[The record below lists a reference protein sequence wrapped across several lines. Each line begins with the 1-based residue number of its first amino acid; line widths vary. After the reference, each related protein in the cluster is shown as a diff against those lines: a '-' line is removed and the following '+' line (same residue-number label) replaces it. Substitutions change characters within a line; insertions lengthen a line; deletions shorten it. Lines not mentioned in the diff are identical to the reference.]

1 MRRVV
6 REVDAAAPSIFL
18 RVEFRLVPP
27 LAAGRCNRGMRERL
41 VRPEPEG
48 PERFFTP
55 LCSPRARDG
64 GVIDVSR
71 PYRGARASAPRNAA
85 VSPSSD
91 SMRKSWLYL
100 AAI

>member
-1 MRRVV
+1 MQQPF
-6 REVDAAAPSIFL
+6 DLSPCQFDSSAL
-18 RVEFRLVPP
+18 R
-27 LAAGRCNRGMRERL
+27 AGRCNRGMRERL

-55 LCSPRARDG
+55 MFTRVRDG

-100 AAI
+100 ATRSDRHGARS